1 MTDYDFTDN
10 LFDLDAIVQNI
21 KPNILTPSLPD
32 VVSVSNEKK
41 PKLIA
46 GIIVKQMHKNLANP
60 VTKDIL
66 HKGKIHKVKY
76 FDIEPLLTGVWP
88 VVSLMILQLSY
99 GEQVTIIESL
109 YPEKIQLT
117 AKAFAINFTPDV
129 TTTNIQIENDTEL
142 TDKLDSA
149 NAGIATII
157 SMLSTQGY
165 HQPHPDRVRQSLT
178 GMHDLV
184 SVSRDSQLFTDASR
198 RANEAS
204 KYRDTLNR

>member
-1 MTDYDFTDN
+1 MTDYDFTDS

-129 TTTNIQIENDTEL
+129 ATTNIQIENDTEL

-165 HQPHPDRVRQSLT
+165 HQPHPDRVQQSLK

-184 SVSRDSQLFTDASR
+184 SVSRDSQHFAEASR
-198 RANEAS
+198 RANEAA
-204 KYRDTLNR
+204 KYRDSL

>member
-1 MTDYDFTDN
+1 MTDYNFTDDM
-10 LFDLDAIVQNI
+10 LDLDAIVQNI

-32 VVSVSNEKK
+32 IVSVSNEKK

-46 GIIVKQMHKNLANP
+46 GIIVRQLHKNLTNP

-66 HKGKIHKVKY
+66 HKGKIHKIKY
-76 FDIEPLLTGVWP
+76 FDIEPLITGVWP

-129 TTTNIQIENDTEL
+129 STTNIQIENNTEI

-157 SMLSTQGY
+157 SMLGGQGY
-165 HQPHPDRVRQSLT
+165 RPPHPDRVKQSLT
-178 GMHDLV
+178 NMHDLV
-184 SVSRDSQLFTDASR
+184 TISRDSQQFADATK
-198 RANEAS
+198 RAFDAAKHKDKE
-204 KYRDTLNR
+204 K

>member
-1 MTDYDFTDN
+1 MSDYDFTDE

-21 KPNILTPSLPD
+21 KPNILTPSLPE

-109 YPEKIQLT
+109 YPDKIQLT

-129 TTTNIQIENDTEL
+129 TTTNIQIENDSEL

-165 HQPHPDRVRQSLT
+165 RQPHPDRVRQSLT

-184 SVSRDSQLFTDASR
+184 TVSRDSKQFADASR
-198 RANEAS
+198 RASEAA
-204 KYRDTLNR
+204 KHKDTIR